1 MSVKKKIKSLQLV
14 AIFLI
19 ILLLVAFLIIKNQ
32 GNKAYTN
39 SAISIIA
46 SEDTISADIIL
57 DDKKT
62 SNIMTPKDILI
73 GKIDVSNETLVLVP
87 SQYASREGI
96 YMHKEA
102 FEAFLEMYN
111 AAEKDGINLQIISGF
126 RSFYH
131 QKTIWENKWNGRVKL
146 TGNILATDISDK
158 QKRALEILK
167 FSAMPGTSR
176 HHWGTDI
183 DLNSLN
189 NSYFESGKGAKVF
202 EWLINYAGKYG
213 FCRPYSE
220 IGVSRDGGF
229 QEEKW
234 HWSYMP
240 VAEKY
245 LAGYIESITY
255 DDIMGFEGSETAES
269 INVIEKYVIDI
280 NLKCKK

>member
-189 NSYFESGKGAKVF
+189 NSYFESGEGKKVY
-202 EWLINYAGKYG
+202 EWLLQNANIYG
-213 FCRPYSE
+213 FCRPYSVKGKDRMTGYE
-220 IGVSRDGGF
+220 
-229 QEEKW
+229 EEKW

-240 VAEKY
+240 LAKKY
-245 LAGYIESITY
+245 LSDYIEIIIY
-255 DDIMGFEGSETAES
+255 DDIMGFDGCETAEN
-269 INVIEKYVIDI
+269 INVIEKYII
-280 NLKCKK
+280 NINPECKK